1 MHDIMYAVTYIK
13 CTEKLSFENINV
25 SSKQNRYNFRE
36 KKNKMKN
43 HFQVSIIILDSLLN
57 TTANIFS

>member
-1 MHDIMYAVTYIK
+1 MWGGLSMHDIMYAVTYIK

-36 KKNKMKN
+36 KKTKWKTIFK
-43 HFQVSIIILDSLLN
+43 FQL
-57 TTANIFS
+57 